1 MNDSVLF
8 CLNHG
13 KPKATGMKGRCGAI
27 TTGAVS
33 KRIMSRKAVAER
45 KAIQRLRCRKQQHSM
60 YGQAE
65 ATKHKFDYKRNSWL
79 IAC

>member
-45 KAIQRLRCRKQQHSM
+45 KAI
-60 YGQAE
+60 
-65 ATKHKFDYKRNSWL
+65 
-79 IAC
+79 